1 MFGKFQA
8 EFRWSKQNVPRI
20 TICED
25 GEEYSLIHVESA
37 DGDYVRRIR
46 DACIVW
52 LTEIREAQS
61 GHPRIYVY
69 GSKDVKDAMRF
80 TEDEARELAERRH
93 AEAVK
98 IE

>member
-1 MFGKFQA
+1 MNEQKRRGRPPKKKWVI
-8 EFRWSKQNVPRI
+8 R
-20 TICED
+20 CGG
-25 GEEYSLIHVESA
+25 GEN
-37 DGDYVRRIR
+37 
-46 DACIVW
+46 W

-69 GSKDVKDAMRF
+69 GSKDVNDAMRF